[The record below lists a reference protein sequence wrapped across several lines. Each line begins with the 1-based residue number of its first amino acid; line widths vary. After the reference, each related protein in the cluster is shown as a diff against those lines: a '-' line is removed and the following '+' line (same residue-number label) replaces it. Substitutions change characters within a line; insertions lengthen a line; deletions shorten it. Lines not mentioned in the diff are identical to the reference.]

1 MEMSRGL
8 SVILAQDEAL
18 EKGLHVRLVNRYG
31 WSERRVFR
39 SEEMLRRVLSN
50 MEERFIVNSLAALL
64 NSTKNRVES
73 KRETKI

>member
-1 MEMSRGL
+1 MEISRGL

-18 EKGLHVRLVNRYG
+18 EKCLYVRLVNRYG

-50 MEERFIVNSLAALL
+50 MEKRFIVNSLAALL

-73 KRETKI
+73 KGEVKI